1 MNVYSPPFPCDP
13 SLALYNMFEHD
24 PNSYLVL
31 IQLVL
36 FAILIN
42 YCKHL

>member
-1 MNVYSPPFPCDP
+1 MNVYSPPFPCDS
-13 SLALYNMFEHD
+13 SLALYIKFKYD
-24 PNSYLVL
+24 PSSYLVI

-42 YCKHL
+42 YCKQL